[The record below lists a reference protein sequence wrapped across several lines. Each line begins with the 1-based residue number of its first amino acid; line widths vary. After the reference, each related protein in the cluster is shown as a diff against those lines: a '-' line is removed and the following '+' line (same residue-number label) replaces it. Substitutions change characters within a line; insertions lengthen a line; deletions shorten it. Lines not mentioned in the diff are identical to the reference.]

1 MLTTT
6 KIDLPSSAAVRI
18 IEIRVALLNAGY
30 EAPAIDQIKIDP
42 RGRSD
47 LDVALEMLGESLPL
61 NVAAVGNLS
70 PQGRVIYERG
80 RLRDIAHVMKRGQ
93 APARVYAASANVA
106 ELQAIGL
113 TPAVVGT
120 LADLVECIRGG
131 IYNPAPARPLRDNPL
146 QTFDDYRGLDVEKAA
161 LRAAVEVGGPIR
173 IHGAPGSGR
182 TILARRIPS
191 LLPIPDADTYVEM
204 LCAYSDAGMSDFAA
218 LPRAQAIPFRAPHH
232 TCAVKALEQEV
243 RLARGGVLFLD
254 EAEELRE
261 PQIAVI
267 HKAIA
272 EGACRVVMA
281 TSTESKTRWIL
292 RLPPATVVAVGGAS

>member
-6 KIDLPSSAAVRI
+6 KIDLPSAAAVRI
-18 IEIRVALLNAGY
+18 IEIRVALLNSGY

-47 LDVALEMLGESLPL
+47 LDVALEMIGEPLPL

-80 RLRDIAHVMKRGQ
+80 RLRDIAHAMKREQ

-113 TPAVVGT
+113 TPSVVGT

-146 QTFDDYRGLDVEKAA
+146 QTFDDYRGLDAEKAA

-173 IHGAPGSGR
+173 LHGAPGSGR

-191 LLPIPDADTYVEM
+191 LLPIPDAETYVEM
-204 LCAYSDAGMSDFAA
+204 LCAYSDAGMGDFAA

-232 TCAVKALEQEV
+232 TCSVKGLEQEV

-272 EGACRVVMA
+272 DGTCRVVMA
-281 TSTESKTRWIL
+281 TSTTSQIRWIL
-292 RLPPATVVAVGGAS
+292 RLPPATVVPVGGAS